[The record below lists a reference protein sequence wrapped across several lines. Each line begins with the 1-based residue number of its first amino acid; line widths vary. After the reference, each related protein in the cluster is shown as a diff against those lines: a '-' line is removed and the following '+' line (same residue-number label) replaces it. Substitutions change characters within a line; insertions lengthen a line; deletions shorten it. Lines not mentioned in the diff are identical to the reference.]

1 MAETSSWNYKTNG
14 PHQNGLLEVLFCFP
28 RRVCSKLC
36 YNNTPT
42 PTQKKHWND
51 SPWYN
56 CSGWLG
62 VRHQF
67 TYCHNWYASLCA
79 LFPVPHPHCRVLG
92 QSCCCVPVS
101 VRRQGQL
108 FWDWQCVVISLC
120 SRLDGVAYIR
130 YVHCSVHC
138 FGGMHCP
145 RFGTSTTNVR
155 VAEVRS
161 LLVWGKHPNIVLRLP
176 SVSTHSF
183 CQRSFS
189 YAAQSVWNS
198 LPCKTR
204 SSNTLTSFKSHL
216 FKLHNWLCVC
226 ARARVCMC
234 VSLFWLCFGSLLHY
248 GLCAPRLEK

>member
-1 MAETSSWNYKTNG
+1 MTF
-14 PHQNGLLEVLFCFP
+14 L
-28 RRVCSKLC
+28 
-36 YNNTPT
+36 
-42 PTQKKHWND
+42 KHWND

-62 VRHQF
+62 VRHQL

-198 LPCKTR
+198 LPCQIR
-204 SSNTLTSFKSHL
+204 SSNTLTSFKSSLKSHL
-216 FKLHNWLCVC
+216 FKLLTMCVC
-226 ARARVCMC
+226 VLAKVCFDC
-234 VSLFWLCFGSLLHY
+234 FVLCFVVGCVLRYGERVRYCCCYNTFLWHLLLLDSAILALSSLCTQY
-248 GLCAPRLEK
+248 T